1 MNPPRRQQP
10 SQESRGVALVLV
22 TMAVALLSALGL
34 ALSLLANL
42 EMRIA
47 GNYSHAQEAMS
58 AAETGLELAAH
69 ELLTIADW
77 AAVASGD
84 TRSAFVDSPLAGSRT
99 LADGTSISLPGLT
112 SGLGD
117 SSWRLFAYGSSGVW
131 NLPTSAYVVV
141 WARDGPSGAMVLR
154 ADAFGSNS
162 ARRAVRATVTRS
174 RVLSWGELR

>member
-1 MNPPRRQQP
+1 MTLPRPPQP
-10 SQESRGVALVLV
+10 SQGNRGVALVLV

-34 ALSLLANL
+34 ALSLLANI

-47 GNYSHAQEAMS
+47 GSYSQAQEAMS
-58 AAETGLELAAH
+58 AAETGLELAAQ

-84 TRSAFVDSPLAGSRT
+84 IRSAFIDGPAGSRI
-99 LADGTSISLPGLT
+99 LADGTSVSLPGLT

-117 SSWRLFAYGSSGVW
+117 PSWLLFAHGPPGLW

-141 WARDGPSGAMVLR
+141 WARNGPSGAMVLR

-162 ARRAVRATVTRS
+162 ARRAVQATVTRS